1 MALRRWA
8 LLVCRR
14 RPTPTALLVA
24 LGVAVLLA
32 LLPLRPSSRSWR
44 ITSGE
49 MREERPGEEPIRRG
63 SPVGLGSDWPRNT
76 TQQTRVTSPPVVFI
90 KTTKTGA
97 GTVQNLLFRLGE
109 REGAT
114 FAFPRD
120 SFTFRYPHKFRAD
133 FVEELPEGSSQFDLL
148 VSPLRLHLPALRQV
162 MPPDA
167 VYVTVI
173 RDPVATF
180 ESVFSTH
187 ASEVPAF
194 RLARAAAA
202 ATVAATAPPT
212 TPLELFLE
220 TPERFWDPGRPG
232 NGLARNPMSFDL
244 GLDSAAGA
252 AGGNSSAWEA
262 DLAAL
267 EAGLRLVLIA
277 EHLDESLVLLGALL
291 GLEGEELASVRLNAR
306 TLSHVTPLGPRAR
319 RRARAWNTADA
330 LLYDR
335 FLRRLWE
342 QAGRYGAERLRGEVA
357 LLRASTE
364 RVRRQCV
371 ARGGV
376 APGGLEELLRPR
388 QSPGATVLGY
398 QLRAD
403 LSQQELGFCV
413 RLVLPER
420 QYHAHL
426 YFQQYGRDLR
436 PSSTSNPTPNS
447 TRRSTGGT

>member
-1 MALRRWA
+1 M
-8 LLVCRR
+8 
-14 RPTPTALLVA
+14 
-24 LGVAVLLA
+24 
-32 LLPLRPSSRSWR
+32 
-44 ITSGE
+44 
-49 MREERPGEEPIRRG
+49 
-63 SPVGLGSDWPRNT
+63 
-76 TQQTRVTSPPVVFI
+76 
-90 KTTKTGA
+90 
-97 GTVQNLLFRLGE
+97 
-109 REGAT
+109 
-114 FAFPRD
+114 
-120 SFTFRYPHKFRAD
+120 
-133 FVEELPEGSSQFDLL
+133 EELPEGSSQFDLL

-357 LLRASTE
+357 LLRFPPRGSG
-364 RVRRQCV
+364 
-371 ARGGV
+371 GGV
-376 APGGLEELLRPR
+376 W
-388 QSPGATVLGY
+388 PGAAWPPG
-398 QLRAD
+398 AW
-403 LSQQELGFCV
+403 
-413 RLVLPER
+413 
-420 QYHAHL
+420 
-426 YFQQYGRDLR
+426 
-436 PSSTSNPTPNS
+436 
-447 TRRSTGGT
+447 RSC

>member
-1 MALRRWA
+1 MALHRWA

-14 RPTPTALLVA
+14 RPAPTALLVA

-49 MREERPGEEPIRRG
+49 VRPGEEPIRRG
-63 SPVGLGSDWPRNT
+63 SPVDLGSDWPRNT
-76 TQQTRVTSPPVVFI
+76 TQQTRVTSPPVV
-90 KTTKTGA
+90 
-97 GTVQNLLFRLGE
+97 
-109 REGAT
+109 
-114 FAFPRD
+114 
-120 SFTFRYPHKFRAD
+120 FRAD

-202 ATVAATAPPT
+202 AAAAAATAPPT

-244 GLDSAAGA
+244 GLDSVAG
-252 AGGNSSAWEA
+252 AGGNSSAWAAE
-262 DLAAL
+262 LAAL

-319 RRARAWNTADA
+319 RRARAWNAADA

-364 RVRRQCV
+364 RVRRRCV